1 VKQRVLIVDDSPFIR
16 RMIGD
21 WLSGEPDIEVVG
33 TCNDGD
39 EAVEQNRKLKPDV
52 ITLDVEMPK
61 RDGISALREIMDK
74 DPTAVLMVSS
84 VTLEGAKL
92 TMTALDIGA
101 FDFVTKPQG
110 ASSLKFVEAKQE
122 LLDKV
127 RAAKHA
133 RLSVTHGSFAKV
145 SEVSGST
152 DKVAL
157 IASSTGG
164 PKALTA
170 LWRALPKRFP
180 APILIVQHMPEGFTA
195 SLAHR
200 LDEICTVPCKEA
212 TARDKVTPGLAL
224 VAPGGKHMLV
234 RDDGSIEL
242 NTEPTVH
249 GVRPAADLLFAS
261 AAQVYGERIV
271 GTVLTGMGVDGA
283 EGSVAIRKAGGVML
297 GESEE
302 TAAIYGMP
310 KAAKAAGGIDA
321 EFPLHEMAHAIVSK
335 LAGRAESVA

>member
-1 VKQRVLIVDDSPFIR
+1 MRQRVLIVDDSPFIR

-39 EAVEQNRKLKPDV
+39 EAVEQNRLLKPDV

-61 RDGISALREIMDK
+61 RDGISALREIMEK

-92 TMTALDIGA
+92 TMTALEIGA
-101 FDFVTKPQG
+101 IDFVTKPQG
-110 ASSLKFVEAKQE
+110 GSSLKFVEAKEE
-122 LLDKV
+122 LLGKI
-127 RAAKHA
+127 RAAKYA
-133 RLSVTHGSFAKV
+133 RLTATRSPVAKAADL
-145 SEVSGST
+145 SGRT
-152 DKVAL
+152 NKVAL

-164 PKALTA
+164 PKALAA

-200 LDEICTVPCKEA
+200 LDEIGTVPCKEA
-212 TARDKVTPGLAL
+212 TSRDKVTPGLAL
-224 VAPGGKHMLV
+224 IAPGGKHMLV
-234 RDDGSIEL
+234 RDDGSILL
-242 NTEPTVH
+242 NTEPTIH
-249 GVRPAADLLFAS
+249 GVRPAADLLFES
-261 AAQVYGERIV
+261 AAKVYGKRIV
-271 GTVLTGMGVDGA
+271 GTILTGMGVDGA
-283 EGSVAIRKAGGVML
+283 DGALAVRAAGGVML

-302 TAAIYGMP
+302 TATIYGMP
-310 KAAKAAGGIDA
+310 KAAMRAGGIDA

-335 LAGRAESVA
+335 LARRAKSVA